1 MELTA
6 SMVGTVLP
14 DRYAVQKRIATGVVA
29 TVYRAVDQTN
39 NKVVIIKRIS
49 YLGARNV
56 DHEAV
61 KNDISIV
68 SQLDNQNLL
77 RVFDV
82 EQDARKKQ
90 YYIVEELCVSD
101 AQLMVTKNICENRYA
116 PEERIW
122 SIIQQAL
129 IALKYLHEDNKV
141 VTLADGTRKSLGP
154 LVHGNIKP
162 SNILINEDGA
172 IKLGD
177 LYTTKAVARLFSD
190 KVTHQSLQYK
200 APETLDG
207 QDPIQASDIWSLG
220 AVIYTIATMYSP
232 FGAAEREDVM
242 MRIRRCNYQP
252 ITGYSNDLCE
262 VVGMMLQLDP
272 ERRPTA
278 SQLLADPRVQ
288 RGMEQTIHFL
298 TASLPMYEI
307 STISPSTHDKHD
319 AIADIRKALEN
330 EEPKE
335 SEPPIELS
343 HLGPVHELP
352 TLPREGN
359 TDLITAALNG
369 DAVAVK
375 KHLRQA
381 GRKNRAGLTALMA
394 AAFKG
399 HVDCMTLLMPKE
411 AQTKMTTAKW
421 DYGFN
426 ALSWAVI
433 GGHDAAIS
441 QLIEKEGEMKSDRGI
456 TPLMYAAWWNRPEA
470 AKLLLDEARNVDLEG
485 RTALMIAAQRD
496 SIPVI
501 KLLKSKELGQRMKS
515 GYWGVGFT
523 ALSWA
528 TINGCTDAAQLLLDE
543 IGAVED
549 SGMTT
554 LMYAAW
560 YGRTDI
566 AKMLVEKEAGMR
578 DSYKRTALIIAAQ
591 KGSLDVARLVIDK
604 EVGER
609 NVEGRTALMKA
620 AEYNSVPI
628 IPLVIG
634 REAKMT
640 TPLFNV
646 GDLVLHEATAL
657 MIAASHGNAE
667 ACSQLAPIESGMCD
681 AEGYTALMAAAYMG
695 HVDCVKVLLGAE
707 VAKQTK
713 NGGTAMMLAAK
724 HNHAAC
730 IDLLIDREGG
740 ISASNGWGAIVYA
753 AQAGSK
759 DAFRALAPRE
769 ASQYTKLIKSVA
781 KNGEI
786 RSMLKAHAK

>member
-1 MELTA
+1 MELTT

-14 DRYAVQKRIATGVVA
+14 DRYILQKRIATGVVA
-29 TVYRAVDQTN
+29 TVYRATDQHS
-39 NKVVIIKRIS
+39 NKLVIVKRIS

-61 KNDISIV
+61 RNDISIV
-68 SQLDNQNLL
+68 SQLDNPHLL

-82 EQDARKKQ
+82 EQDGRKKQ

-122 SIIQQAL
+122 SILQQAL
-129 IALKYLHEDNKV
+129 IALKYLHEDIKV
-141 VTLADGTRKSLGP
+141 VTLSDGTRKSLDT

-162 SNILINEDGA
+162 SNILIDEDGA

-177 LYTTKAVARLFSD
+177 LYTTKTVARLFSD

-207 QDPIQASDIWSLG
+207 QDPIPASDIWSLG
-220 AVIYTIATMYSP
+220 AVVYTIATMYSP
-232 FGAAEREDVM
+232 FGAAERDDVI

-252 ITGYSNDLCE
+252 ITGYSKELCE
-262 VVGMMLQLDP
+262 VISMMLQLDP
-272 ERRPTA
+272 AKRPTA
-278 SQLLADPRVQ
+278 SQLLAHPNVL
-288 RGMEQTIHFL
+288 RGTENFMHFL

-307 STISPSTHDKHD
+307 STISPPTHDKND
-319 AIADIRKALEN
+319 PISDIRKALEN
-330 EEPKE
+330 DEHKDP
-335 SEPPIELS
+335 EPPVEIS
-343 HLGPVHELP
+343 HLGPTHELP
-352 TLPREGN
+352 ILPREGN
-359 TDLITAALNG
+359 TDLITAAMNG
-369 DAVAVK
+369 DATAVK

-394 AAFKG
+394 AAFGG
-399 HVDCMTLLMPKE
+399 HIDCMALLMQKE
-411 AQTKMTTAKW
+411 VQTKMATAKW

-433 GGHDAAIS
+433 GGHVGAVNE
-441 QLIEKEGEMKSDRGI
+441 LLEKEGGMTSDRGI
-456 TPLMYAAWWNRPEA
+456 TPLMYAAWWNRTDAASLLISEA
-470 AKLLLDEARNVDLEG
+470 GNVDLEG
-485 RTALMIAAQRD
+485 RTALMIAAQRE
-496 SIPVI
+496 SISVI
-501 KLLKSKELGQRMKS
+501 KIIRSKEIGQRMKS

-528 TINGCTDAAQLLLDE
+528 TINGCTEAAQLLLDE
-543 IGAVED
+543 VGATDET
-549 SGMTT
+549 GMTA

-560 YGRTDI
+560 YGRTEI
-566 AKMLVEKEAGMR
+566 AKMLIEKEAGQR
-578 DSYKRTALIIAAQ
+578 DTYKRTALIIAAQ
-591 KGSLDVARLVIDK
+591 KNSVDIARLVVEK
-604 EVGER
+604 EIGER

-620 AEYNSVPI
+620 AEFNSVSI
-628 IPLVIG
+628 IPLVLG

-640 TPLFNV
+640 TPLFKV
-646 GDLVLHEATAL
+646 DDLVLHEATAL
-657 MIAASHGNAE
+657 MIAASHGNTD
-667 ACSQLAPIESGMCD
+667 ACAQLAPVESGICD
-681 AEGYTALMAAAYMG
+681 TEGYTALMVAAYMG
-695 HVDCVKVLLGAE
+695 HADCIKVLLNAE

-713 NGGTAMMLAAK
+713 TGGTAMMLAAK
-724 HNHAAC
+724 RNHVAC
-730 IDLLIDREGG
+730 IDLLVDREGG

-759 DAFRALAPRE
+759 DAFRALGPRE

-781 KNGEI
+781 KSGEI
-786 RSMLKAHAK
+786 RSLLKTYAK